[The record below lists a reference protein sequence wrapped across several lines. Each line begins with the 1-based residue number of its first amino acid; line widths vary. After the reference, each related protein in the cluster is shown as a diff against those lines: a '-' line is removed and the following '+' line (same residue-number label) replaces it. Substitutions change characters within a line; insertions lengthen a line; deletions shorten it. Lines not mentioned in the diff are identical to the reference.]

1 MGKMDKMRTKKAG
14 IKLCIVMLLAVT
26 LTALSSC
33 TYVYNVTYEYGY
45 DDKGESVT
53 VTDKESLEEP
63 IAPERLGYNFEGW
76 YNGDEK
82 WEFGTPI
89 DKDIVL
95 TARWSPKEYTASFN
109 LHGGE
114 CEVES
119 MTVKYD
125 ERYTLPQAK
134 KEGWYFAG
142 WHLYGRKHSDTGVW
156 NYLDDMG
163 FIAEWSPVP
172 LGTTVY
178 FGRYEQDNDIENG
191 AEAIKW
197 LVIDKK
203 EGQYLMLSD
212 EILDA
217 KWFDSEDTARLWRD
231 CDLRAWLGGEFYE
244 TAFNESEKAKI
255 VETYLEDTETYDKV
269 FLLNTTQNG
278 DLIYGS
284 MSPREGTAYAKAN
297 GLVGGQGN
305 PAIYA
310 AWWLRRTDRDP
321 EKHNVSR
328 APVALGSGYGG
339 YSSSS
344 FGRELF
350 GVRPAIWV
358 TEEVVLPYISE

>member
-1 MGKMDKMRTKKAG
+1 
-14 IKLCIVMLLAVT
+14 
-26 LTALSSC
+26 
-33 TYVYNVTYEYGY
+33 
-45 DDKGESVT
+45 
-53 VTDKESLEEP
+53 
-63 IAPERLGYNFEGW
+63 
-76 YNGDEK
+76 
-82 WEFGTPI
+82 
-89 DKDIVL
+89 
-95 TARWSPKEYTASFN
+95 
-109 LHGGE
+109 
-114 CEVES
+114 
-119 MTVKYD
+119 
-125 ERYTLPQAK
+125 
-134 KEGWYFAG
+134 
-142 WHLYGRKHSDTGVW
+142 
-156 NYLDDMG
+156 
-163 FIAEWSPVP
+163 
-172 LGTTVY
+172 
-178 FGRYEQDNDIENG
+178 
-191 AEAIKW
+191 
-197 LVIDKK
+197 
-203 EGQYLMLSD
+203 MLSD